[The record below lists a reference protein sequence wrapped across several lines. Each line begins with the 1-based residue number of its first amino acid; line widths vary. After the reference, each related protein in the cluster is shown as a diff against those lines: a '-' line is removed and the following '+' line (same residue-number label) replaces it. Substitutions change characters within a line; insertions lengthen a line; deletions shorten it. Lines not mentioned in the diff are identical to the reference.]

1 MAEGFVGILAFFEQI
16 GVYRVVLPF
25 LLVFTIVFAILEKT
39 KVFGMETIGEKKY
52 TRKNVNAM
60 VAFSISFMVIA
71 SAQLVE
77 IITAVSSWMVIL
89 LMLSISF
96 LILVGSFWQE
106 GEGVFLEGPWRN
118 TFMAIM
124 FIGIIAIFLEAIKR
138 PDGEPWLE
146 FLFRYIVQN
155 FSSTAVASIILV
167 VIVVIFM
174 WWIAYYEPKHAKAAK
189 QEE

>member
-1 MAEGFVGILAFFEQI
+1 MAQGFTNILEFFDQI

-39 KVFGMETIGEKKY
+39 KVFGMESVGDKKL

-77 IITAVSSWMVIL
+77 IITTVSSWMVIL
-89 LMLSISF
+89 LMLSITF
-96 LILVGSFWQE
+96 LILVGSFMKE
-106 GEGVFLEGPWRN
+106 GEGVILEGNWKRL
-118 TFMAIM
+118 FMIIM
-124 FIGIIAIFLEAIKR
+124 FVGIVAIFLEAIKR

-146 FLFRYIVQN
+146 YIVRYVVQN
-155 FSSTAVASIILV
+155 FSSTAVGSIILV
-167 VIVVIFM
+167 LLVIFFM
-174 WWIAYYEPKHAKAAK
+174 WFIAYYQPGGKAEK
-189 QEE
+189 KES